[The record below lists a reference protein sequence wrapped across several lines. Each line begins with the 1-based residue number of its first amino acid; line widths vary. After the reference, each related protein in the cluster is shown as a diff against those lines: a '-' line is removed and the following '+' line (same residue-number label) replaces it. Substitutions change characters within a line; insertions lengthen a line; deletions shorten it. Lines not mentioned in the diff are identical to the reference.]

1 MTAAIQFENLS
12 KVYHIGAR
20 QSGDYFT
27 LRESLMQAAAAPWR
41 RLLSFLGTGPVR
53 ERASETHWALRNV
66 SFAVQPGE
74 VIGIIGRNGAGK
86 STLLKIL
93 SQITE
98 PSSGR
103 IVCRGRVGSL
113 LEVGTG
119 FHHELSGRENIYL
132 NGAILGMSRRE
143 INRKFDDMVAFA
155 DIGTFLDTP
164 VKHYSSGMY
173 VRLAFAVASHLE
185 PEILVVDEVLA
196 VGDAAFQKKC
206 LGKMDE
212 VSRSGR
218 TVLFVSHSMAAI
230 QNLCSRVAVLEQGQV
245 VFTGDCASGINNYL
259 SRCGEPSGGAVDLSR
274 HPQRRP
280 GARATLR
287 RLCLRNG
294 AGQLTDQFSCGEP
307 IAFELL
313 VDPTDETA
321 HLHFG
326 VIVEDAFGT
335 KLCTIG
341 SYLSDSV
348 LPPLLGPSRVIGR
361 LDHLDLAPGRYAISL
376 IAGPIGKVNTEVI
389 DQAAW
394 FDVIEADFYGNG
406 RLPEAHRGR
415 FLTRSRW
422 EVVG

>member
-1 MTAAIQFENLS
+1 
-12 KVYHIGAR
+12 
-20 QSGDYFT
+20 
-27 LRESLMQAAAAPWR
+27 
-41 RLLSFLGTGPVR
+41 
-53 ERASETHWALRNV
+53 
-66 SFAVQPGE
+66 
-74 VIGIIGRNGAGK
+74 
-86 STLLKIL
+86 
-93 SQITE
+93 
-98 PSSGR
+98 
-103 IVCRGRVGSL
+103 
-113 LEVGTG
+113 
-119 FHHELSGRENIYL
+119 
-132 NGAILGMSRRE
+132 
-143 INRKFDDMVAFA
+143 
-155 DIGTFLDTP
+155 
-164 VKHYSSGMY
+164 MY

-230 QNLCSRVAVLEQGQV
+230 QNLCGRVAVLEQGQL
-245 VFTGDCASGINNYL
+245 VFTGDCAAGINHYL
-259 SRCGEPSGGAVDLSR
+259 SRCGEPSGGDIDLSQ

-280 GARATLR
+280 GGQAALR
-287 RLCLRNG
+287 RLCLRN
-294 AGQLTDQFSCGEP
+294 AGGKLTDQFACGEP
-307 IAFELL
+307 IAVELL

-335 KLCTIG
+335 KLFTIG
-341 SYLSDSV
+341 SYLSDSA

-361 LDHLDLAPGRYAISL
+361 LDHLDLAPGRYALSL

-394 FDVIEADFYGNG
+394 FDVTETDFYGNG

-415 FLTRSRW
+415 FLVRSRW
-422 EVVG
+422 NVVG